1 VTAAEAP
8 GPKTCL
14 ACGTE
19 LAPSFLACPACG
31 KLVHG
36 DALKALAAEAEAASS
51 AGDARAALAKW
62 RQVLALLP
70 PGSGQHGRVLETV
83 QGLSATIDAA
93 PQAAGAAPARPAK
106 KRGKLY
112 AALAAGGALLLKFKY
127 VLLFLLGK
135 GKLLLVGLFQAKT
148 MLTMALATGV
158 YAGAHG
164 WKFAVGLIVSIYV
177 HEMGHVERLRHYG
190 IPASAPMFVPGL
202 GAFVRLKQHPATVR
216 EDARVGL
223 AGPIWGALAAVAFLV
238 AGRWTHHPGAVAVGH
253 VGAWINLFNLIP
265 VWQLDGGRAFNAF
278 SRRQRVTA
286 AVLLWILAFMRIDG
300 MFFLLALGASYR
312 AWSKPV
318 PEEGD
323 GGAFWIYV
331 VLVVG
336 LAALVVVGK

>member
-1 VTAAEAP
+1 VTAAGTAP
-8 GPKTCL
+8 ARTCV

-19 LAPSFLACPACG
+19 LPATFLACPACG

-36 DALKALAAEAEAASS
+36 DALKTLAADAEAASR
-51 AGDARAALAKW
+51 AGDARGALAKW
-62 RQVLALLP
+62 REALALLP
-70 PGSGQHGRVLETV
+70 PGSGQHARVLETV
-83 QGLSATIDAA
+83 QKLSATVDAA
-93 PQAAGAAPARPAK
+93 PDGAPAPARPA

-148 MLTMALATGV
+148 LLTMALATGV

-190 IPASAPMFVPGL
+190 IAASAPMFIPGL

-223 AGPIWGALAAVAFLV
+223 AGPIWGAVAALTFLV
-238 AGRWTHHPGAVAVGH
+238 AGRWTHHAGAVAVGR

-278 SRRQRVTA
+278 SRRQRVVA
-286 AVLLWILAFMRIDG
+286 AVSLWILALMQIDG
-300 MFFLLALGASYR
+300 MLLLLALGATYR
-312 AWSKPV
+312 AWSKQA
-318 PEEGD
+318 PEDGD
-323 GGAFWIYV
+323 AGAFVTYAG
-331 VLVVG
+331 LTLG
-336 LAALVVVGK
+336 LAAIIVLGK